1 MAKRI
6 IQGFIFALT
15 LVALSSCAI
24 NQTFDKWDL
33 RNEAAFEG
41 ESGLI
46 GVVHASLSGA
56 CDSET
61 GEIILYGPDGK
72 KEQIDFVSNR
82 LFASYLIPGTHK
94 IEEVR
99 YRCNYTTR
107 AGTTINYLK
116 WYFDSDNMFAKNKLF
131 SKSGNT
137 VTQTF
142 IIHGSALVNVPED
155 GFCKFAV
162 SPDKEGR
169 WSGGIDLKDDR
180 IAIDL
185 NSVPSC
191 Q

>member
-41 ESGLI
+41 ESGVI

-72 KEQIDFVSNR
+72 KEQADKRSVSQDKPTACR
-82 LFASYLIPGTHK
+82 PCKGQPC
-94 IEEVR
+94 
-99 YRCNYTTR
+99 RCS
-107 AGTTINYLK
+107 
-116 WYFDSDNMFAKNKLF
+116 SD
-131 SKSGNT
+131 
-137 VTQTF
+137 
-142 IIHGSALVNVPED
+142 GS
-155 GFCKFAV
+155 
-162 SPDKEGR
+162 
-169 WSGGIDLKDDR
+169 
-180 IAIDL
+180 
-185 NSVPSC
+185 
-191 Q
+191 